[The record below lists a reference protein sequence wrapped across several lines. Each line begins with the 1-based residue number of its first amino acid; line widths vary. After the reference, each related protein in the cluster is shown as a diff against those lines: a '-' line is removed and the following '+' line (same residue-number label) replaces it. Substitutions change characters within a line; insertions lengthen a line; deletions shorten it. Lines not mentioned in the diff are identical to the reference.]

1 MIPATAKPVT
11 RQATPT
17 TTGTHTGMS
26 VGHSGLEGV
35 VLTGTLDC
43 GSVDSEPVESG
54 TEDVWSVD
62 TGTEDTVLVSV
73 VGVGT
78 TGPRLLTLVKMK
90 GLAYWKHK
98 REQGHQ
104 CKKKNSCSIV

>member
-1 MIPATAKPVT
+1 MVT
-11 RQATPT
+11 
-17 TTGTHTGMS
+17 
-26 VGHSGLEGV
+26 
-35 VLTGTLDC
+35 

-62 TGTEDTVLVSV
+62 SEPVEAGTEDTVLVSV

-98 REQGHQ
+98 RELHASWYSL
-104 CKKKNSCSIV
+104 KKIII

>member
-1 MIPATAKPVT
+1 MTKLP
-11 RQATPT
+11 TPT

-26 VGHSGLEGV
+26 VGNSGLAGV
-35 VLTGTLDC
+35 VVTGKGDGGPVDSEPVKSGTEDV

-54 TEDVWSVD
+54 T
-62 TGTEDTVLVSV
+62 DTVLVSV

-78 TGPRLLTLVKMK
+78 TVPRLLTLVKIK

-98 REQGHQ
+98 REQ
-104 CKKKNSCSIV
+104 

>member
-11 RQATPT
+11 RQPTPT

-35 VLTGTLDC
+35 VVTGKTEG

-54 TEDVWSVD
+54 TEDVWSVES
-62 TGTEDTVLVSV
+62 GTEDTVLVS
-73 VGVGT
+73 VGT

-98 REQGHQ
+98 REQEHQ
-104 CKKKNSCSIV
+104 CKKNSCIVV

>member
-1 MIPATAKPVT
+1 MTKLPN
-11 RQATPT
+11 PT

-35 VLTGTLDC
+35 VVTGKGDGGSVDSEPVKSGTEDV
-43 GSVDSEPVESG
+43 GSVDSEPVES
-54 TEDVWSVD
+54 
-62 TGTEDTVLVSV
+62 GTEDTVLVSV

-78 TGPRLLTLVKMK
+78 TVPRLLTLVKMK

-98 REQGHQ
+98 REQEHQ
-104 CKKKNSCSIV
+104 CKNLIHA

>member
-1 MIPATAKPVT
+1 MIAATAKPVT
-11 RQATPT
+11 RQPTPT

-35 VLTGTLDC
+35 VESGTEDGGL
-43 GSVDSEPVESG
+43 VDSEPVES
-54 TEDVWSVD
+54 
-62 TGTEDTVLVSV
+62 GTEDTVLVSV

-90 GLAYWKHK
+90 GLAYWKHE

-104 CKKKNSCSIV
+104 CKKDSCIMV

>member
-1 MIPATAKPVT
+1 
-11 RQATPT
+11 
-17 TTGTHTGMS
+17 MS

-35 VLTGTLDC
+35 TGTVDG
-43 GSVDSEPVESG
+43 GSVDSEPVEPG
-54 TEDVWSVD
+54 M
-62 TGTEDTVLVSV
+62 EDTVLVSV
-73 VGVGT
+73 VGVGVGT

-104 CKKKNSCSIV
+104 CNKKNSCIVV

>member
-1 MIPATAKPVT
+1 M
-11 RQATPT
+11 
-17 TTGTHTGMS
+17 
-26 VGHSGLEGV
+26 
-35 VLTGTLDC
+35 TGTLEG
-43 GSVDSEPVESG
+43 GSVGSEPVESG

-62 TGTEDTVLVSV
+62 SGNEDTVLVSV

-104 CKKKNSCSIV
+104 CKKNSCIVVQFKKKKKKIKDLKIR